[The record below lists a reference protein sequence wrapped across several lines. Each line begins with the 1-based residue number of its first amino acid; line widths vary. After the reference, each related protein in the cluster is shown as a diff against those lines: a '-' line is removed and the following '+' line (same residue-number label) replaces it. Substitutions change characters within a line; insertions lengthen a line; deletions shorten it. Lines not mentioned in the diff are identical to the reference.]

1 MADIKLT
8 LSKDIKKR
16 APDIYSEARRLKKE
30 NALYY
35 ELHTK
40 PLRASEGDWVYFI
53 RDGEVVARARASKF
67 LWMTKNELGGSYT
80 GELTDHD
87 GWRVEIKPP
96 MQIASQPVPHISFQ
110 GFRYVRPEE
119 KTTFESAFAKHKI
132 TGRQRS
138 RQR

>member
-30 NALYY
+30 SALYY
-35 ELHTK
+35 ELHTR
-40 PLRASEGDWVYFI
+40 PLRASKGNWVYFI
-53 RDGEVVARARASKF
+53 RDGEVVARARASNF
-67 LWMTKNELGGSYT
+67 LWMTKNDLGGSYT

-96 MQIASQPVPHISFQ
+96 MQIASRPVPHKSFQ
-110 GFRYVRPEE
+110 GFWYVRAEE
-119 KTTFESAFAKHKI
+119 RAALESAFAKHK
-132 TGRQRS
+132 
-138 RQR
+138 